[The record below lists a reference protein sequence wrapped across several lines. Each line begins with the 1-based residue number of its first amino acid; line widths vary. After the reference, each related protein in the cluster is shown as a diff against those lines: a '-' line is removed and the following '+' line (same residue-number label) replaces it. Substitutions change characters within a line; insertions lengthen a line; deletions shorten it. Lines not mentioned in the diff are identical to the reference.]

1 LAGRVGASAG
11 VDRAPLPGS
20 ALDATPMHLRASQPA
35 GALALRGDLG
45 SSHFSTQ
52 SFAFGADV
60 PQQHNWLDAQEI
72 TRRKLGVGTSTF
84 L

>member
-1 LAGRVGASAG
+1 
-11 VDRAPLPGS
+11 
-20 ALDATPMHLRASQPA
+20 M
-35 GALALRGDLG
+35 RGDLG